1 MNTATYTQTSGRD
14 SVGPRTDAL
23 MTRPTP
29 WRRVHWGAIIA
40 GVVIAMVLQLVLSL
54 LGSGIGLST
63 IDPMRNSSPDPATF
77 GLAAGVWWVVTSA
90 LSLFAGGWVAA
101 HLAGAPDKTDASL
114 HGLLTWGLATI
125 VTALVVSSLIG
136 AAVGGGGKLLG
147 TAANV
152 GAAGAAGPVA
162 DAVQRQVPKD
172 MSIDTLKNQAQQRLA
187 QAANPSAAPADPS
200 APLTDEQKAQAE
212 AKARQVAD
220 AAAKRASQASLA
232 LLLAMVI
239 GAIAATFGGSLAGR
253 RYWSVSSGTLN

>member
-1 MNTATYTQTSGRD
+1 MNTATYTQTAGRD
-14 SVGPRTDAL
+14 SSGPRTDAL
-23 MTRPTP
+23 LTRPTP
-29 WRRVHWGAIIA
+29 WRRVHWGAIVA

-54 LGSGIGLST
+54 LGTGIGLST
-63 IDPMRNSSPDPATF
+63 IDPMRNSSPDPTTF
-77 GLAAGVWWVVTSA
+77 GLAAGGWWVVTSA

-125 VTALVVSSLIG
+125 VTAFFVSSLIG

-152 GAAGAAGPVA
+152 GAGAAGPVA
-162 DAVQRQVPKD
+162 DAVQRQAPNN

-187 QAANPSAAPADPS
+187 QAANPGAAPADPS

-253 RYWSVSSGTLN
+253 RYWSVSNAALN